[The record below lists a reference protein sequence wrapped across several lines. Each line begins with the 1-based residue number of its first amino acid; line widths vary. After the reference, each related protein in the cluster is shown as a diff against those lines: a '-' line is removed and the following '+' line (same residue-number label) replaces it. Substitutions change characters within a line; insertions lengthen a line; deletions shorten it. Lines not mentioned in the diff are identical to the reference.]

1 MDKNAYKILDYV
13 AKYDTIKPYNKT
25 ISKFKKHQN
34 PSAEN
39 SVFMLSTDRMITVDY
54 SYDKNNNPVDPIT
67 LTITPKGKE
76 YIEHCK
82 SQKFADKFARII
94 PIIAI
99 LISLLS
105 LIVSILKGG

>member
-1 MDKNAYKILDYV
+1 MNKNTYKILVYV
-13 AKYDTIKPYNKT
+13 AKHDKTKPYYKT
-25 ISKFKKHQN
+25 INRFKKHQN

-39 SVFMLSTDRMITVDY
+39 SVFMLNTDKMIAIEY

-76 YIEHCK
+76 HIERCK
-82 SQKFADKFARII
+82 SQKFADKFARIMS
-94 PIIAI
+94 IIAI